1 MVQLSS
7 KKKLPSAFGFHW
19 TQDSQFASCESLQLV
34 CQKVGSTIWKLM
46 LDNNLI
52 LTVYKKKTI
61 LQASYLI
68 VFWLPLPT
76 WTSWI
81 LFKFLVK
88 QQEKCIWTLECKYKA
103 CSHRSIDS
111 HLVRGWQ
118 LLCKMWII
126 FAKWIYQRSCKTN
139 WQSLTSLLTNMRR
152 TRWIR

>member
-1 MVQLSS
+1 LVQLSS

-46 LDNNLI
+46 LENNLI
-52 LTVYKKKTI
+52 LTIYKKKI
-61 LQASYLI
+61 FQASYLI

-111 HLVRGWQ
+111 HLVRGGNFYARCELSLQ
-118 LLCKMWII
+118 SESIKEV
-126 FAKWIYQRSCKTN
+126 AKQTDRVLPPC
-139 WQSLTSLLTNMRR
+139 
-152 TRWIR
+152 